1 MNPLPAVSVA
11 RADRPRADRQRAD
24 RHRARPR
31 PQLPSVY
38 TDAELGL
45 VEPAPAA
52 AESRAAIAAGD
63 AAYEAEASLEAR
75 TRPLDDPAYLG
86 LLEREMLP
94 HARALFRFAF
104 KLCHDRDLAHDL
116 VQDTMFKACR
126 YIQHFKAGS
135 NAKAWLFRI
144 LKNSFINEYRRRQR
158 LPQQVSL
165 QDTSPQAR
173 AQVMGI
179 SSRTHEA
186 HSAALVSDEVLAAI
200 SAMPADYRLV
210 VMLCDVEAF
219 TYDEI
224 AEIVGIPV
232 GTVRS
237 RLHRGRNILR
247 RRLAKYAAERGYGA
261 SADAPHSPES
271 APAVRPRQ
279 QLSAHPTS
287 QAA

>member
-1 MNPLPAVSVA
+1 MNPLPAVAVA
-11 RADRPRADRQRAD
+11 PANRRAKP
-24 RHRARPR
+24 H
-31 PQLPSVY
+31 LPSVY
-38 TDAELGL
+38 ADAELGL
-45 VEPAPAA
+45 VEPATAA
-52 AESRAAIAAGD
+52 AESRTVIAAFD
-63 AAYEAEASLEAR
+63 PAFEAEPSLEAPM
-75 TRPLDDPAYLG
+75 RPLDDPACMA

-116 VQDTMFKACR
+116 VQDTLFKACR

-165 QDTSPQAR
+165 QDASPQAR

-179 SSRTHEA
+179 SGRTHEA

-261 SADAPHSPES
+261 EPDAPHSSES
-271 APAVRPRQ
+271 ASAERPRPHR
-279 QLSAHPTS
+279 LSAHPTS